1 MKIPFTKLHQKI
13 ALVVVFMGHSVS
25 FAAEE
30 IAKKVPE
37 FNDPDIAGNLI
48 QTTLGLF
55 AVLIVIGGAAWAVKR
70 FGYFQ
75 SGGQGQIKVVGGVSL
90 GSRERVVLLQ
100 VGEQQLVL
108 GVAPGRIQTLHVL
121 DEPLS
126 LKQNDDGVPAT
137 SFSDRLHSAIKN
149 RAKPTRNMGKAE

>member
-1 MKIPFTKLHQKI
+1 MKTPTIKIYQQI
-13 ALVVVFMGHSVS
+13 ALGIFLMGTSVV

-30 IAKKVPE
+30 LVKKVPE
-37 FNDPDIAGNLI
+37 FNDPNIAGNLV

-55 AVLIVIGGAAWAVKR
+55 AVLVVIGAAAWAVKR

-75 SGGQGQIKVVGGVSL
+75 SGGHGQLKIVGGVSL

-126 LKQNDDGVPAT
+126 LKTPDDGAAV
-137 SFSDRLHSAIKN
+137 SFSDRLHSALKKQP
-149 RAKPTRNMGKAE
+149 KPTRIQDEAE